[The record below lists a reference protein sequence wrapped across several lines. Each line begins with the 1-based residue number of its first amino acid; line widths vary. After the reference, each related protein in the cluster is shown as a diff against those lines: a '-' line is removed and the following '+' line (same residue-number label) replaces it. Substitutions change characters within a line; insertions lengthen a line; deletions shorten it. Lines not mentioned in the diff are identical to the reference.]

1 MKKNHF
7 LPAIALL
14 LLTLLFSCKKE
25 SVVKNPVTLKQNTGV
40 MPKDS
45 NFVPFTMAASA
56 AKQVNHSHLVNDII
70 AKKVN
75 QQAINP
81 SGINRS
87 VFNLSG
93 KQILDS
99 LAVPDNINPSY
110 YIFNYV
116 GGGYVIVPA
125 DKRVE
130 PVLSYSNDGY
140 FPHSGTLPSG
150 LVNWLT
156 VNHKNMQILRKD
168 TTLKQSAGVARLW
181 SEVETANTGIIR
193 AGAIIRK
200 ALPPPPPCQDT
211 WTTQTVGPLLQT
223 AWAQGYPYDN
233 SCPSGSYYYSLNQ
246 SKSPTGCVAT
256 AMAQVMYYWK
266 APSYFQWSLMPLT
279 SIYPGNSLGNNA
291 VANLMFSVGKSVDM
305 AYGATESD
313 PANGFLDPPISC
325 TSAFKN
331 TYNYS
336 SSAEGSYNYLTVLN
350 NLDAGEP
357 VLLSAST
364 DNHTFLFWNWY
375 YLGHEWVCD
384 GYQQINYIGCPGE
397 PVLGESWLY
406 LDMNWGWNEVGM
418 PYNVDGW
425 CSYDQWSVNNYGV
438 QENYQYNLTMTY
450 NIHP

>member
-1 MKKNHF
+1 MKKNLF
-7 LPAIALL
+7 LSATALL

-25 SVVKNPVTLKQNTGV
+25 SAVKNPVTLMQNTGV
-40 MPKDS
+40 MPADS
-45 NFVPFTMAASA
+45 NFVPFAVAASA
-56 AKQVNHSHLVNDII
+56 AKQVNHSHLVSDII

-75 QQAINP
+75 QQAINH

-116 GGGYVIVPA
+116 GGGYVIMPA

-140 FPHSGTLPSG
+140 FPHSGTLPAG
-150 LVNWLT
+150 LVNWLS

-168 TTLKQSAGVARLW
+168 TTLKQPARVARLW
-181 SEVETANTGIIR
+181 SEFETANTGIIR

-211 WTTQTVGPLLQT
+211 WSSYTVGPLLKT
-223 AWAQGYPYDN
+223 TWGQGQPYN
-233 SCPSGSYYYSLNQ
+233 YLCPAGAYSNGHT
-246 SKSPTGCVAT
+246 PTGCVAT
-256 AMAQVMYYWK
+256 AMAQLMYYWK
-266 APSYFQWSLMPLT
+266 APARYNWSIMPLT
-279 SIYPGNSLGNNA
+279 TNYNLITYPGNQD
-291 VANLMFSVGKSVDM
+291 VAQLMLDIGTSVSMLYHDSGSYPAPFNLV
-305 AYGATESD
+305 
-313 PANGFLDPPISC
+313 PPRIGPI
-325 TSAFKN
+325 T
-331 TYNYS
+331 
-336 SSAEGSYNYLTVLN
+336 SSAALKNNFGYRSATDASYNYLNVIS

-357 VLLSAST
+357 VLLGGT
-364 DNHTFLFWNWY
+364 NDNTTILFWSFGAD
-375 YLGHEWVCD
+375 GHEWVCD
-384 GYQQINYIGCPGE
+384 GYQQINFIGCPGE

-406 LDMNWGWNEVGM
+406 LDMNWGW
-418 PYNVDGW
+418 DGLSNAW
-425 CSYDQWSVNNYGV
+425 YDFNYWSVFDGTSQKNW
-438 QENYQYNLTMTY
+438 QYNQVMSY

>member
-1 MKKNHF
+1 MKKNLF
-7 LPAIALL
+7 LSATALL

-45 NFVPFTMAASA
+45 NFVPFTIAASA
-56 AKQVNHSHLVNDII
+56 AKQVSHSHLVSDII

-75 QQAINP
+75 QSANNN

-99 LAVPDNINPSY
+99 LAVPDNVNPSY

-130 PVLSYSNDGY
+130 PILSYSNDGY
-140 FPHSGTLPSG
+140 FPHSGTLPGG
-150 LVNWLT
+150 LANWLS
-156 VNHKNMQILRKD
+156 VNHKNMQLLRKD
-168 TTLKQSAGVARLW
+168 TTLKQPAGVARLW
-181 SEVETANTGIIR
+181 SEVATANTGIIR

-211 WTTQTVGPLLQT
+211 WTTQTVGPLLKT
-223 AWAQGYPYDN
+223 TWGQGQPYN
-233 SCPSGSYYYSLNQ
+233 YLCPLDGSTTSDGYM
-246 SKSPTGCVAT
+246 PTGCVAT
-256 AMAQVMYYWK
+256 AMAQLMYYWK
-266 APSYFQWSLMPLT
+266 TPARYNWSIMPLT
-279 SIYPGNSLGNNA
+279 YN
-291 VANLMFSVGKSVDM
+291 F
-305 AYGATESD
+305 Y
-313 PANGFLDPPISC
+313 PISYTGNRDVAQLMLDIG
-325 TSAFKN
+325 TSVSMLYHDSGSYPSLANVFPPRIGAISCSTALKN
-331 TYNYS
+331 NFGYR
-336 SSAEGSYNYLTVLN
+336 SATDASYNYLNVIS

-357 VLLSAST
+357 VLLGGT
-364 DNHTFLFWNWY
+364 NDNTTILFWSFGED
-375 YLGHEWVCD
+375 GHEWVCD
-384 GYQQINYIGCPGE
+384 GYQQINFIGCPGE

-406 LDMNWGWNEVGM
+406 LDMNWGW
-418 PYNVDGW
+418 DGLSNGW
-425 CSYDQWSVNNYGV
+425 YGFNYWSVFDGTSQKNW
-438 QENYQYNLTMTY
+438 QYNQVMSY